1 MLQTSPCVRRLQ
13 SIAVG
18 RVAPMR
24 RVIQRY
30 FSRVWLVAVFLF
42 LYLPLLFMVVFS
54 FNSTRQDAVFTGFSW
69 RWYEA
74 LGRDTKIVEGFW
86 LSLQIAT
93 VTGVLSAVLGTFA
106 AFVLVRYQRFPGRA
120 LFSGMVNAPLVM
132 PEVVIGLSL
141 LLLMVGVQRALGWPE
156 RGFLTIVLGHTLLG
170 MAYAMVVVQS
180 RLLEFDRSLE
190 EAAMDLGA
198 RPLQVFL
205 LVTLPNM
212 AQAIVAAFLLSFT
225 LSFDDVVISEFL
237 SGPGVNTL
245 PQVIFGYARRGIN
258 PTIYSAASLLI
269 AAVSLG
275 VVAYSAW
282 VARDAR
288 RLAKDARSADVAPR
302 DGQAVHTGS
311 PRP

>member
-1 MLQTSPCVRRLQ
+1 MQRILQNYF
-13 SIAVG
+13 G
-18 RVAPMR
+18 RAWMV
-24 RVIQRY
+24 
-30 FSRVWLVAVFLF
+30 LVFLF

-54 FNSTRQDAVFTGFSW
+54 FNSSRQDAVFTGFSW

-86 LSLQIAT
+86 LSLQIALA
-93 VTGVLSAVLGTFA
+93 TGILSAVLGTFA
-106 AFVLVRYQRFPGRA
+106 AFVLVRYQRFIGRT

-141 LLLMVGVQRALGWPE
+141 LLLMVGIQHVFGWPE
-156 RGFLTIVLGHTLLG
+156 RGLLTIILGHTLLG
-170 MAYAMVVVQS
+170 MAYAMVVLQS
-180 RLLEFDRSLE
+180 RLLEVDRSVE

-198 RPLQVFL
+198 KPVQVFF
-205 LVTLPNM
+205 LVTLPNI

-258 PTIYSAASLLI
+258 PTIYAAATILI
-269 AAVSLG
+269 AIISAV
-275 VVAYSAW
+275 VVAYSVW
-282 VARDAR
+282 VARQSR
-288 RLAKDARSADVAPR
+288 RLAHEAQLALAEV
-302 DGQAVHTGS
+302 
-311 PRP
+311 